1 MGASAKAGGVT
12 PGSQEVMEQDFD
24 TWYGDL
30 RPRMAAALAAWCGDR
45 GLAAEAVDEAFVRA
59 IERCPLPAR
68 WPGPMV
74 TASTWCGRSAPWP
87 TASARRWSSTTWP
100 THR

>member
-59 IERCPLPAR
+59 IGRCRCRPGGRAR
-68 WPGPMV
+68 W
-74 TASTWCGRSAPWP
+74 
-87 TASARRWSSTTWP
+87 
-100 THR
+100 